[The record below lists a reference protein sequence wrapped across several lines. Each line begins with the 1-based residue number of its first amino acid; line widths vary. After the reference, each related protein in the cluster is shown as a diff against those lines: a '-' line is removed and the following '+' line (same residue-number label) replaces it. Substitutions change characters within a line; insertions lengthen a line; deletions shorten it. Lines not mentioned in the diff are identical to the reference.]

1 MKYLY
6 IGGKKV
12 FVDEE
17 VYKIYRRSKRREKYL
32 EKTDKAYSVVS
43 LDDLPH
49 DVSNGVSAEDD
60 FLRTK
65 EKKALHV
72 ALDKLTDE
80 EFDLIDR
87 IYFGGETLA
96 DIARERNVDYKKLW
110 RAREKILKKL
120 REMLGDLD

>member
-32 EKTDKAYSVVS
+32 EITDKAYSVVS

-65 EKKALHV
+65 EKKALHF

-80 EFDLIDR
+80 EFDLVDR

-120 REMLGDLD
+120 RELLGDLD